1 MCPASTE
8 WERRAFRVAGQAIG
22 AIFVGAPIDRVSVE
36 EGTCVLWGKLS
47 RPAPRPD
54 DRILAGIF
62 ITLMGVG
69 AQERY
74 CVGVPPGDVVWL
86 MPRADE
92 PELLRDVEEAD
103 AASVALS
110 GTTDGGL
117 EAVWR
122 YAGEMLGDDDVWKAV
137 EAVAEELLKG
147 QLDVRR
153 LREFVVP
160 DERLRTN
167 EKTFVFCITGF
178 GALAGLGAETCAT
191 E

>member
-86 MPRADE
+86 MPCADQ
-92 PELLRDVEEAD
+92 PELLRDIEEAD
-103 AASVALS
+103 RVSVELSDAA
-110 GTTDGGL
+110 GNGL
-117 EAVWR
+117 KAVWR
-122 YAGEMLGDDDVWKAV
+122 YAGETVSDDDVWEAV
-137 EAVAEELLKG
+137 EAVAEELLDG
-147 QLDVRR
+147 PLDSRQVSRICCSG
-153 LREFVVP
+153 REAQ
-160 DERLRTN
+160 DE
-167 EKTFVFCITGF
+167 
-178 GALAGLGAETCAT
+178 
-191 E
+191 